1 MAGNLGYDLL
11 QTVIT
16 TIRDKYGSAPSE
28 PQAVPAPNPHFQFG
42 AQLGGG
48 SLQWH
53 AVGNAGSL
61 TVAPPPGTAS
71 SYTVFPASALSSLPL
86 PPIEDRS
93 EAPSLASAITTP
105 FPGPVSMGKGYGK
118 APPVVPD
125 QSPDSLPPA
134 SAPRPDED
142 RPHHYTH
149 HSSSGDFRH
158 GSIDRWFPDRGF
170 GFVAADEGGGDVFLH
185 RSAIRRRDYP
195 PSLQARV
202 SYTQILDP
210 QKNKYKVVSIR
221 FHSSSQARP
230 NPRQPS
236 RSPSRS
242 PSRQSHTTSHGRRP
256 RKPAT
261 LSRKRRLIP
270 PRASPSPTRQNS
282 PRHNS
287 PPRHTNATPITLDA
301 P

>member
-1 MAGNLGYDLL
+1 MAGDLGYHLL

-71 SYTVFPASALSSLPL
+71 SCTVFPASALSSLPL

-125 QSPDSLPPA
+125 QSPDSIPPA
-134 SAPRPDED
+134 SVPLPGE
-142 RPHHYTH
+142 
-149 HSSSGDFRH
+149 
-158 GSIDRWFPDRGF
+158 
-170 GFVAADEGGGDVFLH
+170 
-185 RSAIRRRDYP
+185 
-195 PSLQARV
+195 
-202 SYTQILDP
+202 
-210 QKNKYKVVSIR
+210 
-221 FHSSSQARP
+221 
-230 NPRQPS
+230 
-236 RSPSRS
+236 
-242 PSRQSHTTSHGRRP
+242 
-256 RKPAT
+256 
-261 LSRKRRLIP
+261 
-270 PRASPSPTRQNS
+270 
-282 PRHNS
+282 
-287 PPRHTNATPITLDA
+287 
-301 P
+301 